1 MPIKNLSLKY
11 KITLPVALIIS
22 LFAITFTAAI
32 LAFNKQA
39 DYNTNYSEHIKPVQ
53 LALDD
58 AYRDLYQAEVAVL
71 GLATTTEPNKIDS
84 YIELYRDETKKTYKR
99 IATAQV
105 AINKGFLDTSYQA
118 NLDIALNLFKEWTA
132 LNENIV
138 VNPTQAN
145 RLHNTLSDEL
155 HRTFTSLVKNLKAIK
170 DQMDENS
177 AALEILKIDAI
188 EDAKATMEIGGM
200 VAFIIAIALTMLLIK
215 SIMTPIRRINDVMED
230 IANGNGDLTARLPI
244 ESKDELGQLA
254 RTFNLF
260 TQKIQHTISDVISAS
275 TTVRHEMDKFNQI
288 THQVM
293 EKAQSQQHE
302 SDAVATA
309 VNELSATSAL
319 VSDNANSASA
329 SSQQASNEAGTT
341 DTLIQHTIKSISEQA
356 NELQQASNVVNSLE
370 NDVTNIASILDVIRG
385 VAEQTNLLAL
395 NAAIEAAR
403 AGEQGRGFAV
413 VADEVRALASKT
425 QHSAGEIQSMIEKLQ
440 VGSQQAVKVMSISQT
455 NSAEMETQAQE
466 VGLSLQTIMGSITTM
481 NELNMHIASAADEQ
495 RSVSEDV
502 NSNIQSIAESSH
514 QMVGLVANAETA
526 YQSLSE
532 QCERLDQLV
541 GQFKV

>member
-1 MPIKNLSLKY
+1 MFVRNLSLKH
-11 KITLPVALIIS
+11 KIALPVVLIIS
-22 LFAITFTAAI
+22 LFAITFVAAI
-32 LAFNKQA
+32 IAFNKQA
-39 DYNTNYSEHIKPVQ
+39 NYNIDYSEHIKPVQ

-71 GLATTTEPNKIDS
+71 GLANTTSADKVAG
-84 YIELYRDETKKTYKR
+84 YIALYRDETKKTYKR

-105 AINKGFLDTSYQA
+105 AIDRAFLDYSHQK
-118 NLDIALNLFKEWTA
+118 NLDAALKLFNQWTA

-138 VNPTQAN
+138 TNPAQAN
-145 RLHNTLSDEL
+145 VIHKQISDDL
-155 HRTFTSLVKNLKAIK
+155 HRTFTPLVKNLKTIK
-170 DQMDENS
+170 DQMDEN
-177 AALEILKIDAI
+177 AEALEILKIDAI
-188 EDAKATMEIGGM
+188 EDAKTTMEVGGTL
-200 VAFIIAIALTMLLIK
+200 ALIIAVALTMLLIK
-215 SIMTPIRRINDVMED
+215 SIMTPVRRINAIMED

-244 ESKDELGQLA
+244 ESNDELGQLA
-254 RTFNLF
+254 GIFNLF

-319 VSDNANSASA
+319 VSDNASSASI
-329 SSQQASNEAGTT
+329 SSQQASGEAETT
-341 DTLIQHTIKSISEQA
+341 ETLIQHTIESISEQA
-356 NELQQASNVVNSLE
+356 NELQQASSVVNSLE

-440 VGSQQAVKVMSISQT
+440 VGSQQAVKVMAISQT

-466 VGLSLQTIMGSITTM
+466 VGVSLQTIMGSITTM

-514 QMVGLVANAETA
+514 QMVGLVANAEAA
-526 YQSLSE
+526 YHSLSE
-532 QCERLDQLV
+532 QCEQLDQLV

>member
-1 MPIKNLSLKY
+1 MFVRNLSLKH
-11 KITLPVALIIS
+11 KIALPVVLIIS
-22 LFAITFTAAI
+22 LFAITFVAAI
-32 LAFNKQA
+32 IAFNKQA
-39 DYNTNYSEHIKPVQ
+39 NYNIDYSEHIKPVQ

-71 GLATTTEPNKIDS
+71 GLANTTSADKVAG
-84 YIELYRDETKKTYKR
+84 YIALYRDETKKTYKR

-105 AINKGFLDTSYQA
+105 AIDRAFLDYSHQK
-118 NLDIALNLFKEWTA
+118 NLDAALKLFNQWTA

-138 VNPTQAN
+138 TNPAQAN
-145 RLHNTLSDEL
+145 VIHKQISDDL
-155 HRTFTSLVKNLKAIK
+155 HRTFTPLVKNLKTIK
-170 DQMDENS
+170 DQMDEN
-177 AALEILKIDAI
+177 AEALEILKIDAI
-188 EDAKATMEIGGM
+188 EDAKTTMEVGGTL
-200 VAFIIAIALTMLLIK
+200 ALIIAVALTMLLIK
-215 SIMTPIRRINDVMED
+215 SIMTPVRRINAIMED

-244 ESKDELGQLA
+244 ESNDELGQLA
-254 RTFNLF
+254 GTFNLF

-319 VSDNANSASA
+319 VSDNASSASI
-329 SSQQASNEAGTT
+329 SSQQASGEAETT
-341 DTLIQHTIKSISEQA
+341 ETLIQHTIESISEQA
-356 NELQQASNVVNSLE
+356 NELQQASSVVNSLE

-440 VGSQQAVKVMSISQT
+440 VGSQQAVKVMAISQT

-466 VGLSLQTIMGSITTM
+466 VGVSLQTIMGSITTM

-514 QMVGLVANAETA
+514 QMVGLVANAEAA
-526 YQSLSE
+526 YHSLSE
-532 QCERLDQLV
+532 QCEQLDQLV

>member
-1 MPIKNLSLKY
+1 MFVSNLSLKY
-11 KITLPVALIIS
+11 KIALPVALIIS
-22 LFAITFTAAI
+22 LFAVTFTAAI
-32 LAFNKQA
+32 IAFNKQA
-39 DYNTNYSEHIKPVQ
+39 DYNIDYSEHIKPVQ

-71 GLATTTEPNKIDS
+71 GLANTPSEDKVAG
-84 YIELYRDETKKTYKR
+84 YIALYRDETKKTYKR

-105 AINKGFLDTSYQA
+105 AIDRAFLSPSHQK
-118 NLDIALNLFKEWTA
+118 NLDDALKLFNQWTA

-138 VNPTQAN
+138 TNPTQAN
-145 RLHNTLSDEL
+145 GIHLELSDDL
-155 HRTFTSLVKNLKAIK
+155 HRIFTPLVKNLKTIK
-170 DQMDENS
+170 DQMDEN
-177 AALEILKIDAI
+177 AEALEVLKIEAI
-188 EDAKATMEIGGM
+188 NNAKTTMEVGGS
-200 VAFIIAIALTMLLIK
+200 VALIIAIALTMLLTK
-215 SIMTPIRRINDVMED
+215 SIMTPIRRINAVMED
-230 IANGNGDLTARLPI
+230 IANGNGDLTARLPVQ
-244 ESKDELGQLA
+244 SKDELGQLA
-254 RTFNLF
+254 GTFNLF

-275 TTVRHEMDKFNQI
+275 NTVRHEMDKFNSI

-293 EKAQSQQHE
+293 AKAQSQQHE

-309 VNELSATSAL
+309 VNELSATSAM
-319 VSDNANSASA
+319 VSDNANSAST
-329 SSQQASNEAGTT
+329 SSQQATSEAGTT
-341 DTLIQHTIKSISEQA
+341 DTLIHHTIASISQQA
-356 NELQQASNVVNSLE
+356 SELQQASNVVNSLE

-425 QHSAGEIQSMIEKLQ
+425 QQSAGEIQSMIEKLQ
-440 VGSQQAVKVMSISQT
+440 VGSQQAVKVMASSQS
-455 NSAEMETQAQE
+455 NSADMETQALE
-466 VGLSLQTIMGSITTM
+466 VGASLQTIMISINTM
-481 NELNMHIASAADEQ
+481 NELNMHISTAADEQ

-514 QMVGLVANAETA
+514 QMVGLVANAESA
-526 YQSLSE
+526 YHSLSE
-532 QCERLDQLV
+532 QCEQLDKLV

>member
-1 MPIKNLSLKY
+1 MFVSNLSLKY
-11 KITLPVALIIS
+11 KIALPVALIIS
-22 LFAITFTAAI
+22 LFAVTFTAAI
-32 LAFNKQA
+32 IAFNKQA
-39 DYNTNYSEHIKPVQ
+39 NYNLDYSEHIKPVQ

-71 GLATTTEPNKIDS
+71 GLANTTSEDKVAN
-84 YIELYRDETKKTYKR
+84 YIALYRDETKKTYKR
-99 IATAQV
+99 IATAQM
-105 AINKGFLDTSYQA
+105 AIDRGFLEASHQT
-118 NLDIALNLFKEWTA
+118 NLDTALTLFNQWTA
-132 LNENIV
+132 LNEKIV
-138 VNPTQAN
+138 TNPAQAN
-145 RLHNTLSDEL
+145 NTHQKMSDDL
-155 HRTFTSLVKNLKAIK
+155 HRTFTPLVKNLKTIK
-170 DQMDENS
+170 DQMDEN
-177 AALEILKIDAI
+177 AKALEVLKINAI
-188 EDAKATMEIGGM
+188 DDAKTTMEVGGTLAL
-200 VAFIIAIALTMLLIK
+200 VIAAALTMLLTK
-215 SIMTPIRRINDVMED
+215 SIMTPIRRINAVMED
-230 IANGNGDLTARLPI
+230 IANGDGDLTARLPI

-254 RTFNLF
+254 STFNLF

-275 TTVRHEMDKFNQI
+275 TTVRLEMDKFNQI

-293 EKAQSQQHE
+293 VKAQSQQHE

-319 VSDNANSASA
+319 VSDNANSASE
-329 SSQQASNEAGTT
+329 SSQQASGEAGTT
-341 DTLIQHTIKSISEQA
+341 DTLIQHTIESISEQA

-440 VGSQQAVKVMSISQT
+440 VGSQQAVKVMAISQT

-526 YQSLSE
+526 YHSLSE